1 MAAAPPP
8 GRPGPGPAQGPASRC
23 ATRRSPRRSA
33 SRRARVV
40 VGLGLLPALAALPAC
55 GGGGGAAGPPGRE
68 PAPTRAAAP
77 PTTLGGGPLRLGVP
91 VPARRFT
98 RTGDRAGFAHGW
110 ELLRALDDAA
120 ANRELDRMRDSG
132 ARWLR
137 VTIEWGQIE
146 REPGRLDWAAPDRI
160 VAGARR
166 RGLSVVGSITYAPP
180 WAAAGRCRYECAPA
194 DAAAYARFAGLVVRR
209 YRPVGVRVWEIWN
222 EPNHPP
228 FWPPRGDPAEYTQLL
243 RRTYPVIKAADPGA
257 LVLAGGFAPS
267 PDSGDYIRPQ
277 TFLAGMYAAG
287 AKGFFD
293 GLAHHPYYY
302 FGRPTDGSDP
312 NNPFLET
319 LTLHDIMVANGDGGK
334 PIWGTEVGAPTN
346 GPHAVSEQ
354 EQAVRLREYYE
365 AWNAWAFT
373 GPLLWY
379 SLRDSGMAGSD
390 GFGLLHHDFFPKPAW
405 HAFTSMI
412 RAAPPAPPAP
422 DTPGGQRPSG

>member
-1 MAAAPPP
+1 VRTDAPTGRPVGPEPGSRDRSPPP
-8 GRPGPGPAQGPASRC
+8 RPPGPVR
-23 ATRRSPRRSA
+23 
-33 SRRARVV
+33 RRAALPFAVSVAVV
-40 VGLGLLPALAALPAC
+40 AALAATAC
-55 GGGGGAAGPPGRE
+55 GSGGGTADRSATARGSGPRS
-68 PAPTRAAAP
+68 APDV
-77 PTTLGGGPLRLGVP
+77 LVLDGP

-98 RTGDRAGFAHGW
+98 PTGDRAGFAHGW
-110 ELLRALDDAA
+110 ELLRQRSDAEA
-120 ANRELDRMRDSG
+120 DRELDRMRRSG

-137 VTIEWGQIE
+137 VTIEWSQIE
-146 REPGRLDWAAPDRI
+146 RRPGRFDWSAPDRI

-166 RGLSVVGSITYAPP
+166 RGLSVLGSITYAPP

-194 DAAAYARFAGLVVRR
+194 DQGAYARFAGRAVRR

-228 FWPPRGDPAEYTQLL
+228 FWPPRGDPAEYTSLL
-243 RRTYPVIKAADPGA
+243 RRAYLVIKQADPGA
-257 LVLAGGFAPS
+257 TVLAGGFAPS

-277 TFLAGMYAAG
+277 TFLRAMYAAG

-302 FGRPTDGSDP
+302 FGRPTDGTDP

-319 LTLHDIMVANGDGGK
+319 LTLRDIMVANGDGDK

-354 EQAVRLREYYE
+354 EQALRLRDYYA
-365 AWNAWAFT
+365 AWNAWDFT

-379 SLRDSGMAGSD
+379 ALRDSGMAGSD

-405 HAFTSMI
+405 HAFVELMRDPSPV
-412 RAAPPAPPAP
+412 PP
-422 DTPGGQRPSG
+422 RS